1 MSDVTL
7 IQCTD
12 GKRDEPAPAKDLYD
26 VSAYFRAMRR
36 WARAREDPW
45 YILSA
50 QHGLVRPDTRLEP
63 YDERGLS
70 ESQAETIATQLHADG
85 VTTVHLTA
93 GRDYTGELVPALE
106 ARGIGVVNHFAG
118 ERIGTRRSKLEAAA
132 RELENHTLC

>member
-7 IQCTD
+7 ISCTNA
-12 GKRDEPAPAKDLYD
+12 KRDHEAPARMLYD
-26 VSAYFRAMRR
+26 KSAYFRAMRR
-36 WARAREDPW
+36 WAEARGGPW

-50 QHGLVRPDTRLEP
+50 KHGLVRPDTRLEP

-93 GRDYTGELVPALE
+93 GRDYTAELVPELE
-106 ARGIGVVNHFAG
+106 ARGIDVVNHFAG

-132 RELENHTLC
+132 RELENHTL